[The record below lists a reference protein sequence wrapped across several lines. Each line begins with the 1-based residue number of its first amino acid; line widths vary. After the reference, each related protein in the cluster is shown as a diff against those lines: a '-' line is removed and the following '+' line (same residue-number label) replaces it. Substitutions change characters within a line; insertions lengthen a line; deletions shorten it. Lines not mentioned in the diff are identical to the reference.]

1 MVQQH
6 QQSELPLFL
15 QTSEGKL
22 SLPTLVGV
30 IVAAMIGAIFLT
42 IAIYIVVVRR
52 FHKYFEAKERVSG
65 QHMSFFQA
73 VESERLN
80 SPSRELEERQ
90 RNNSNRS
97 SSSSSTSMSSSF
109 SSQFSSSSYSSPV
122 KQEELFDEDF
132 ENVKEIK
139 TPKQT
144 TMITQQQ
151 KHQVREKDLYLSSAR
166 EITV

>member
-1 MVQQH
+1 MVHQ
-6 QQSELPLFL
+6 QQSELPFFL
-15 QTSEGKL
+15 QNSEGKL

-30 IVAAMIGAIFLT
+30 IVGAMIAAIFLT

-80 SPSRELEERQ
+80 SPSRELEQQ
-90 RNNSNRS
+90 RNNKS
-97 SSSSSTSMSSSF
+97 SSSSSMSSSF
-109 SSQFSSSSYSSPV
+109 SSQFSSSSYSSPSTNN

-151 KHQVREKDLYLSSAR
+151 KQKQQVREKDLYLSSAR